1 MTASIPTPITF
12 LQNPSGMALFAAV
25 FHEHADAVA
34 LTCICD
40 GMVVDANPAW
50 LSLTGYSRDEAVGS
64 TTVKLGIWG
73 AASTRQDL
81 LAPMVAG
88 AASLQAEST
97 LHAKGGGRRA
107 VRIDG
112 TRLVLDGE
120 PHMLGY
126 LRDITGRRDS
136 AQVLQ
141 EKLDF
146 IQQLTQRVPV
156 MLFQFRLRADRSAH
170 FPYATESTRQ
180 VFGIAPQELMEDGA
194 KAFAA
199 VHPDD
204 GQRMWDAVKVS
215 ARDLTPWRHEF
226 RVVHVKDTV
235 LWMFG
240 DALPQRQADGSVLW
254 HGAFTDITERK
265 REHEELLKTREMMAQ
280 KAQALRIALDN
291 MSQGIVTLDADS
303 NITLF
308 NRNFLEFL
316 DFPLSLMQSGKVSG
330 SDLAS
335 YQLERGDFGADN
347 ELVEPHARGYIAAGV
362 VRNTPDRYI
371 RKSHSGRT
379 LEIKTLELPAG
390 GVVRTYADVT
400 HFVEAQAA
408 LHESETRFRSLTA
421 LSSDWYW
428 EQDDNFRFVRVDGSA
443 FDRNE
448 VSRADY
454 IGRTRWDGGDHGVSQ
469 ALWAEHQKVLASHQ
483 TFRNFEMQLQGVSG
497 MMSWTSISGL
507 PIFDEEGVFRGY
519 RGIGR
524 DITEHKRNED
534 ENQRLAF
541 YDTLTGLPN
550 RRLLLDR
557 LSQALVTT
565 SRNHQQ
571 AALLF
576 IDLDNFKDLNDT
588 LGHDLGDKLL
598 EKVANRLVTCVRQGD
613 TVARFGG
620 DEFVVMLEAL
630 NYDVGSAINQVKVV
644 GEKILAAMNRPFDL
658 SGKEHYSTPSIGIA
672 VFSGHQ
678 QSMDEVLKRADLA
691 MYQAK
696 AAGRNTLRFFDPA
709 LQAALADRVA
719 LEADLCYGLEHGQ
732 LMLFYQP
739 IVDEKG
745 TVTGVEALSRWQHP
759 QRGMV
764 APANFIPMAEE
775 TGLILP
781 LGRWVLQTACRQLVA
796 WSSDPMTQDV
806 SIAVNVSAR
815 EFRQP
820 EFANQVIETLR
831 KTGASPKRLQLELTE
846 SLLLSDV
853 QDAIRKME
861 QLKALGVR
869 FSLDDFGTGYSSL
882 SYLKRLPLDQ
892 LKIDQSFVRDVLTDP
907 NDAAI
912 ARTVV
917 ALAHSLGL
925 SVVAEGVETEGQ
937 RDFLLAS
944 GCKSFQ
950 GYLFGPPVP
959 VHELDL
965 LGRSPGFVVT
975 EFLIDAREQV
985 GPG

>member
-719 LEADLCYGLEHGQ
+719 LEADLRYGLEHGQ

-944 GCKSFQ
+944 GCKAFQ

-975 EFLIDAREQV
+975 EFLIDAREQMS
-985 GPG
+985 PG

>member
-1 MTASIPTPITF
+1 MTVSIP
-12 LQNPSGMALFAAV
+12 NPSSLLPNQPGVALFSAV
-25 FHEHADAVA
+25 FYQHLEAVA
-34 LTCICD
+34 LTRISD
-40 GMVVDANPAW
+40 GLLVDVNPAW
-50 LSLTGYSRDEAVGS
+50 LALTGYSRDETVGT

-73 AASTRQDL
+73 SSTTRHEL
-81 LAPMVAG
+81 LAPMVDG
-88 AASLQAEST
+88 AASLQVEAT

-112 TRLVLDGE
+112 TRLMLDGE
-120 PHMLGY
+120 ALMLGY

-170 FPYATESTRQ
+170 FPYATQAARD
-180 VFGIAPQELMEDGA
+180 VFGVSPQELMEDAA

-204 GQRMWDAVKVS
+204 GQGMWDTVSAS

-226 RVVHVKDTV
+226 RVVHVKDAV
-235 LWMFG
+235 LWMYG

-265 REHEELLKTREMMAQ
+265 REHEELLKTREQMAQ

-291 MSQGIVTLDADS
+291 MSQGIMTLDADS

-316 DFPLSLMQSGKVSG
+316 DFPLSLLQGGKVSG
-330 SDLAS
+330 SDLAR
-335 YQLERGDFGADN
+335 YQMDRGDFGAHN
-347 ELVEPHARGYIAAGV
+347 ELVEPGARDYIAAGV
-362 VRNTPDRYI
+362 VRDTPDRYI
-371 RKSHSGRT
+371 RTSSSGRT
-379 LEIKTLELPAG
+379 LEIKTRELPAG

-408 LHESETRFRSLTA
+408 LHESEMRFRSLTA

-428 EQDDNFRFVRVDGSA
+428 EQDEELRFVRVDGSA
-443 FDRNE
+443 FDSGE
-448 VSRADY
+448 VAKTAY
-454 IGRTRWDGGDHGVSQ
+454 IGRTRWEGGDHGVSQ
-469 ALWAEHQKVLASHQ
+469 ALWAEHQRVLASQQ
-483 TFRNFEMQLQGVSG
+483 TFRNFEMQLPGVTG
-497 MMSWTSISGL
+497 MMSWTSISGM
-507 PIFDEEGVFRGY
+507 PIFDAQEVFRGY

-565 SRNHQQ
+565 ARNHQQ

-598 EKVANRLVTCVRQGD
+598 EKVANRLVACVRQGD

-620 DEFVVMLEAL
+620 DEFVVMVEEL
-630 NYDVGSAINQVKVV
+630 NPDVGSAINQVKVV
-644 GEKILAAMNRPFDL
+644 GEKILAALNRPFDL
-658 SGKEHYSTPSIGIA
+658 SGKERYSTPSIGIA
-672 VFSGHQ
+672 VFSGQQ

-709 LQAALADRVA
+709 LQAAVADRVA
-719 LEADLCYGLEHGQ
+719 LEADLRYGLEHGQ
-732 LMLFYQP
+732 LVLFYQP

-745 TVTGVEALSRWQHP
+745 TVTGVEALARWVHP

-764 APANFIPMAEE
+764 APANFIPMAEK

-781 LGRWVLQTACRQLVA
+781 LGRWVLQTACSQLVA
-796 WSSDPMTQDV
+796 WGGDPATQEV

-820 EFANQVIETLR
+820 EFATQVIETLR

-861 QLKALGVR
+861 QLKAMGVR

-882 SYLKRLPLDQ
+882 SYLKRLPLDH

-917 ALAHSLGL
+917 ALAQSLGL

-950 GYLFGPPVP
+950 GYLFGHPVP
-959 VHELDL
+959 AHELDL

-975 EFLIDAREQV
+975 EFLI
-985 GPG
+985 